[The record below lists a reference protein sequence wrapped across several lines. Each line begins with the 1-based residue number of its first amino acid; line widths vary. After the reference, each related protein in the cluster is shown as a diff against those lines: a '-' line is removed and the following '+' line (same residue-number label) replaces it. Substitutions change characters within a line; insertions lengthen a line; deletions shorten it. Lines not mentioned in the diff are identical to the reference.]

1 MNFTA
6 FHALAKR
13 TAACPYGAYEMME
26 RIAEAS
32 PRFKARMAGVS
43 YLLTSTAYGVG
54 QIFVLGRLVVHGN
67 AAGTANNI
75 LAHGH
80 LLRLGFAADIVS
92 VACSIVLTV
101 LFYDL
106 FKPVNKTLSLT
117 AAFFHLVGL
126 AIAAVGSLL
135 VLAPLV
141 VLEGGQYLSMFKVE
155 QLQALAYMFLE
166 LNAQAWNDEFMVFF
180 GIYCVLIGYLIF
192 RSTFLPRIVGALMA
206 FAGLG
211 YLTLL
216 YAPLADYLHPYNLAP
231 GALGEPSLMLWLLIV
246 GVNVER
252 WKERASAA
260 GEWRA

>member
-1 MNFTA
+1 
-6 FHALAKR
+6 
-13 TAACPYGAYEMME
+13 MME
-26 RIAEAS
+26 VTAEAF

-43 YLLTSTAYGVG
+43 YLLTGAAFGVG
-54 QIFVLGRLVVHGN
+54 QIFVLGKLVVHGN
-67 AAGTANNI
+67 AAATANNI
-75 LAHGH
+75 LAHGS

-106 FKPVNKTLSLT
+106 FKPVNRSLSLL

-126 AIAAVGSLL
+126 AIAAFGSFLLL
-135 VLAPLV
+135 VPLV
-141 VLEGGQYLSMFKVE
+141 VLGGGQYLSVFKVE

-166 LNAQAWNDEFMVFF
+166 LNGQAWNNAFMVFF

-216 YAPLADYLHPYNLAP
+216 YAPLSNYLHPYNLAP
-231 GALGEPSLMLWLLIV
+231 GALGETSLMLWLLV
-246 GVNVER
+246 FGVNAQQWNE
-252 WKERASAA
+252 ASAA
-260 GEWRA
+260 AVRAHEGRW